1 MIIEITDVSKIYKR
15 NIKKFYALKNLFL
28 QIKEGEIF
36 GMLGPNGAGKT
47 TTLKIIAGITNPSE
61 GKVIIKGKP
70 VGENSKWEIGFLPE
84 NPSFFKNL
92 KAKELLN
99 LVGDL
104 FNFPPEKKKERI
116 DELLR
121 LVNLEKFSEE
131 KISTFSRGMIQR
143 IGIAQAIFHDPE
155 ILILDEPM
163 TGLDP
168 LGRRMLKNL
177 ILSLR
182 EKGKTIIISTHD
194 LEDAENLCDRVAL
207 INKGELINTVEV
219 NSLFFD
225 SYEIVYIEDMMGN
238 EKRIRVKESELWDSI
253 EKIKQNNGKIKSIT
267 NKREGILEE
276 FYLEHIKDTDLLL

>member
-1 MIIEITDVSKIYKR
+1 MIIEITNVSKIYKR
-15 NIKKFYALKNLFL
+15 NIKKFYALKNLSL

-47 TTLKIIAGITNPSE
+47 TTLKIIAGIINPSS
-61 GKVIIKGKP
+61 GKVLIKGEP
-70 VGENSKWEIGFLPE
+70 VGEKTKSQVGFLPE

-92 KAKELLN
+92 KARELLN

-104 FNFPPEKKKERI
+104 FNFPSEKKKERI
-116 DELLR
+116 NELLK
-121 LVNLEKFSEE
+121 LVNLERFGEE

-225 SYEIVYIEDMMGN
+225 TYEIVYVEDLVGN
-238 EKRIRVKESELWDSI
+238 EKRIRIKESELWDSI

-276 FYLEHIKDTDLLL
+276 FYMEHIKDTDLLL

>member
-1 MIIEITDVSKIYKR
+1 MIIEIFNVSKIYKR
-15 NIKKFYALKNLFL
+15 NIKKFYALRNLSL
-28 QIKEGEIF
+28 KIKEGEIF

-47 TTLKIIAGITNPSE
+47 TTLKIIAGIIRPSS
-61 GKVIIKGKP
+61 GKVFIKGEP
-70 VGENSKWEIGFLPE
+70 VGESSKWITGFLPE

-92 KAKELLN
+92 KARELLS

-104 FNFPPEKKKERI
+104 FDYPAEKKKRKI
-116 DELLR
+116 DELLH

-168 LGRRMLKNL
+168 LGRKMLREL

-194 LEDAENLCDRVAL
+194 LEDAEILADRVAL
-207 INKGELINTVEV
+207 INKGELVNTVEV
-219 NSLFFD
+219 KSLVPD
-225 SYEIVYIEDMMGN
+225 AYEIIYCEG
-238 EKRIRVKESELWDSI
+238 EKEEETRINVKREELWDSL
-253 EKIKQNNGKIKSIT
+253 EKIKQNNGRIKTIMELG
-267 NKREGILEE
+267 KGALEN
-276 FYLEHIKDTDLLL
+276 FYMDHVKDTDLLL

>member
-1 MIIEITDVSKIYKR
+1 MIIEISHVSKIYKR
-15 NIKKFYALKNLFL
+15 NIKKFYALKDLSL
-28 QIKEGEIF
+28 EIKEGEIF

-47 TTLKIIAGITNPSE
+47 TTLKIIAGIINPSS
-61 GKVIIKGKP
+61 GKVLIKGEP
-70 VGENSKWEIGFLPE
+70 IGEKSKSQIGFLPE

-92 KAKELLN
+92 KARELLD

-104 FNFPPEKKKERI
+104 FNFSPQKKKERI
-116 DELLR
+116 EELLN
-121 LVNLEKFSEE
+121 LVNLEKFRDE

-168 LGRRMLKNL
+168 IGRRMLREL

-182 EKGKTIIISTHD
+182 DKGKTIIISTHD

-219 NSLFFD
+219 DSLFPD
-225 SYEIVYIEDMMGN
+225 TYEIVYVEDGR
-238 EKRIRVKESELWDSI
+238 EKRV
-253 EKIKQNNGKIKSIT
+253 KIKEREIWGLIERIRENNGKIISIFQ
-267 NKREGILEE
+267 KGKGALEE
-276 FYLEHIKDTDLLL
+276 FYMEHIKDTDLLL

>member
-1 MIIEITDVSKIYKR
+1 MIIEITNVSKIYKR
-15 NIKKFYALKNLFL
+15 NIKRFYALKNLSL

-47 TTLKIIAGITNPSE
+47 TTLKIIAGITNPSA
-61 GKVIIKGKP
+61 GRVMVKGKP
-70 VGENSKWEIGFLPE
+70 AGENSKWEIGFLPE

-92 KAKELLN
+92 KARELLN

-104 FNFPPEKKKERI
+104 FNFPSEKKKERI
-116 DELLR
+116 DELLK
-121 LVNLEKFSEE
+121 LVNLERFGEE

-207 INKGELINTVEV
+207 INKGELIDTVEV

-225 SYEIVYIEDMMGN
+225 SYEIVYVEDMIGN
-238 EKRIRVKESELWDSI
+238 EKKIRVKESELWNSI
-253 EKIKQNNGKIKSIT
+253 EKIKQSNGKIKSIT

-276 FYLEHIKDTDLLL
+276 FYMEHIKDTDLLL

>member
-1 MIIEITDVSKIYKR
+1 MIIEITNVSKIYKR
-15 NIKKFYALKNLFL
+15 NIKKFYALKNLSL

-61 GKVIIKGKP
+61 GKVMIKGKP

-92 KAKELLN
+92 KARELLN

-104 FNFPPEKKKERI
+104 FNFSPEKKRERI
-116 DELLR
+116 DELLK
-121 LVNLEKFSEE
+121 LVNLERFAEE

-143 IGIAQAIFHDPE
+143 LGIAQAIFHDPE

-168 LGRRMLKNL
+168 LGRRMLRDL
-177 ILSLR
+177 ILSLKN
-182 EKGKTIIISTHD
+182 KGKTIIISTHD
-194 LEDAENLCDRVAL
+194 LEDAENLCETVAL

-219 NSLFFD
+219 NSLFPD
-225 SYEIVYIEDMMGN
+225 IYEIVYVENEKGN
-238 EKRIRVKESELWDSI
+238 EKRIRVKEREIWDFM
-253 EKIKQNNGKIKSIT
+253 EKIKQENGKIISLIQKG
-267 NKREGILEE
+267 KGALEE
-276 FYLEHIKDTDLLL
+276 FYMEHIKDTDLLL